1 MTKNNDQQRNVTI
14 EKPSSSTGAQVL
26 KIMWKC
32 SLFSLLFLVPLLL
45 SIGICFVRH
54 VLSRLP
60 LLSQIYHYIIPL
72 PLIVRCLWL
81 LIELLGA
88 TTLYILF
95 LALTTMSTTSTITQD
110 QNSSRPERLV
120 VRIRK
125 QVLHNVEEYFV
136 PPVLKQPVRRLGQ
149 YMIPPTVQKWFTGE
163 EEVNPTLSN
172 AATVDND
179 KVVQRTD
186 GQGHPSSTKPLLLTA
201 LSLAYQLMENVMAI
215 VRVIY
220 TGPMTLVSI
229 IVKTI
234 VWECGLGVIF
244 HHVVYQVLPVV
255 TFVLVLRFVLLPYPV
270 FELYWHTILVGLVFR
285 SVGLLVLLSVT
296 VSWPIMM
303 LLIQF
308 SPFVRRLWFLM
319 LEHVFH
325 NEKDGF
331 VVSRSAPS
339 SPLSSSSA
347 TAAHSGSVRYLISL
361 NERSLEQPIRHSP
374 EKDE

>member
-1 MTKNNDQQRNVTI
+1 MTKNNVTI
-14 EKPSSSTGAQVL
+14 EKPSSTGAQVL
-26 KIMWKC
+26 KIIWKW

-54 VLSRLP
+54 VLSRVP
-60 LLSQIYHYIIPL
+60 LLSQIYHYILPL

-81 LIELLGA
+81 MIELLGA

-95 LALTTMSTTSTITQD
+95 LALTTMSATSTITQD
-110 QNSSRPERLV
+110 QNSSRSERLV

-172 AATVDND
+172 VATVDND
-179 KVVQRTD
+179 KVVQSTAVVDSPD
-186 GQGHPSSTKPLLLTA
+186 GQGHQSSTKPLLLTA
-201 LSLAYQLMENVMAI
+201 LSLVYQLMENVMAI

-308 SPFVRRLWFLM
+308 SPFVRRLWFLV

-339 SPLSSSSA
+339 SPLSSSTA
-347 TAAHSGSVRYLISL
+347 AAHSGSVRYLISL
-361 NERSLEQPIRHSP
+361 NERPLEQPIRHSP